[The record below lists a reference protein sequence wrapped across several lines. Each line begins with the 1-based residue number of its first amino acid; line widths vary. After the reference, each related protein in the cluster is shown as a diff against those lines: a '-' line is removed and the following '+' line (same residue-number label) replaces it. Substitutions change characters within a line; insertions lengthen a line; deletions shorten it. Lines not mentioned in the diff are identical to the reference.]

1 MGALWS
7 RGPDELIKK
16 KKSVLAALY
25 QKLKFWIAS
34 NWPRKSQI
42 RTMHARGSVLC
53 ALDCS
58 SKNKS
63 NKKKNDPLAALHQKL
78 EGLKVITHYQ
88 YHALIIMHLCG

>member
-1 MGALWS
+1 MGALRS
-7 RGPDELIKK
+7 RGPDELNKK

-53 ALDCS
+53 ALDS
-58 SKNKS
+58 SLKNNL
-63 NKKKNDPLAALHQKL
+63 NKKKNDPLAALYKKLHQ
-78 EGLKVITHYQ
+78 
-88 YHALIIMHLCG
+88 